1 MVNFIDR
8 NRPADIKAYTR
19 QASRLRGKEK
29 SSGNTS
35 TLDSSEDRVL
45 LSPMAKEIRMAKNQ
59 LQEIPDVR
67 VEKVTDIKNQIAQGS
82 YQVSSEKI
90 ARRLMGES
98 LLNELL

>member
-1 MVNFIDR
+1 MVNFIER
-8 NRPADIKAYTR
+8 NRPADIKAYTS

-29 SSGNTS
+29 ASGNIS
-35 TLDSSEDRVL
+35 TLDSNEDRVL
-45 LSPMAKEIRMAKNQ
+45 LSPMAKEIQMAKNQ

-67 VEKVTDIKNQIAQGS
+67 IEKVTEIKNQIAQGS

-90 ARRLMGES
+90 AHRIMGES